1 VIDVER
7 LTKVFPATRK
17 TPPKAAVRDVSFR
30 CRPGQVYALLGP
42 NGAGKTSTLRMIA
55 TTLTPT
61 SGGIKVA
68 GHDLSEPHRIRAS
81 IGFLTGNTAPYG
93 RLTAREVIAY
103 FARLYGVDDATI
115 PARVEALARPLRM
128 AEFLDRRCDKLSMGQ
143 KQKVSIA
150 RTIVHDPPVLILDE
164 PTAGLDVLAA
174 RAIIELIHNC
184 RAAGKT
190 VLFSTHVMSEAA
202 KLADRV
208 GILFDGSLVCEGT
221 ASELVASTNASDLE
235 EAFLKIVAQTEEA
248 ATVP

>member
-1 VIDVER
+1 VIEVER

-17 TPPKAAVRDVSFR
+17 TAAKAAVRDVSFR
-30 CRPGQVYALLGP
+30 CSPGQVYALLGP

-61 SGGIKVA
+61 SGSVRVA
-68 GHDLSEPHRIRAS
+68 GADLSEPHRIRAS

-93 RLTAREVIAY
+93 RLTAREVISY
-103 FARLYGVDDATI
+103 FARLFGVAEETI
-115 PARVEALARPLRM
+115 PGRVEALARPLKM
-128 AEFLDRRCDKLSMGQ
+128 EEFLDRRCDKLSMGQ

-174 RAIIELIHNC
+174 RAIIELIRNC

-190 VLFSTHVMSEAA
+190 LLFSTHVMTEAA

-208 GILFDGSLVCEGT
+208 GILFDGRLVTEGT
-221 ASELVASTNASDLE
+221 PAELVASTQSGDLE
-235 EAFLKIVAQTEEA
+235 EAFLRIVAQTE
-248 ATVP
+248 ATASAG